1 MTKSGELL
9 DQAEAALET
18 ARANL
23 ETRNYEWAFGRARN
37 SIEFGLKAVMEYYGK
52 SFTKTSITG
61 LIHELKITIQI
72 PEDIIIAAKS
82 AADMEGHA
90 INNERFCR
98 MAITHADIV
107 LKWVMQTMGY

>member
-9 DQAEAALET
+9 DQAEQAIET

-23 ETRNYEWAFGRARN
+23 ETKNYEWAFGRARN
-37 SIEFGLKAVMEYYGK
+37 SIECGLKAVLEYYGK
-52 SFTKTSITG
+52 SFTKSSITG
-61 LIHELKITIQI
+61 LIHELKNTIQM

-90 INNERFCR
+90 VNNERFCR

-107 LKWVMQTMGY
+107 LKWVLKTMGY